1 MITVEKDGSRRATVQ
16 SLVRAA
22 LPPAIGRMWC
32 PRRAVPAV
40 EATAAIGWVQPRTTR
55 QHRLCGSG
63 GGHAA
68 TVEMKAS
75 ERCDGEEGI
84 REPWRNAVTERNHG
98 LTC

>member
-63 GGHAA
+63 GA
-68 TVEMKAS
+68 
-75 ERCDGEEGI
+75 RRDGGDEG
-84 REPWRNAVTERNHG
+84 
-98 LTC
+98 